1 MLKLSIHLVNQI
13 REHWKKYLASSSCLY
28 SVANFQACQLSV
40 GVGLLSLL
48 TFRRIT
54 ISDGIGYNVPN
65 SSVPSVPSGK
75 LSLNMLQMV
84 NVTIGFYT
92 SHKNKWNS

>member
-1 MLKLSIHLVNQI
+1 MLIKFVNIEKNIRHQVAVGILSLI
-13 REHWKKYLASSSCLY
+13 
-28 SVANFQACQLSV
+28 F
-40 GVGLLSLL
+40 GLLSLL
-48 TFRRIT
+48 AFRRIT
-54 ISDGIGYNVPN
+54 ISDGIDYNVPN

-75 LSLNMLQMV
+75 LSLNVLQMV

>member
-13 REHWKKYLASSSCLY
+13 REHWKKYSASSSCRY
-28 SVANFQACQLSV
+28 SVANFRACQLSAA
-40 GVGLLSLL
+40 VGLLSLS

-54 ISDGIGYNVPN
+54 ILDGIDYSVPN
-65 SSVPSVPSGK
+65 SAPSVPSGK

>member
-1 MLKLSIHLVNQI
+1 MNIEKNIRHQVAVGILSLIF
-13 REHWKKYLASSSCLY
+13 R
-28 SVANFQACQLSV
+28 ACQLSAA
-40 GVGLLSLL
+40 VGLLSLS

-54 ISDGIGYNVPN
+54 ILDGIDYNVPN
-65 SSVPSVPSGK
+65 SSAPSVPSGK